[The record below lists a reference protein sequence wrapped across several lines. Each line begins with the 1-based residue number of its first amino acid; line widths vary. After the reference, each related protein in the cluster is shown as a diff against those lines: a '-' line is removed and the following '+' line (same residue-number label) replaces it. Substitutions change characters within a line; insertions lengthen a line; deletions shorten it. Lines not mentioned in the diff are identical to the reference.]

1 VAGDALWLCRLR
13 FAIIAD
19 EDMPWSVPPNLVEFP
34 NSKLTRFWFEIE
46 LELELKLELELLY
59 EGLGTTGA
67 RDPRTRLDPD
77 SSKATVASFTF
88 FDAVS
93 TSLFLSVD
101 VKDDVDE
108 AFSRCAWS

>member
-1 VAGDALWLCRLR
+1 MEL
-13 FAIIAD
+13 
-19 EDMPWSVPPNLVEFP
+19 
-34 NSKLTRFWFEIE
+34 E
-46 LELELKLELELLY
+46 LELELKLELELELLY

-67 RDPRTRLDPD
+67 REPRTRLDPD
-77 SSKATVASFTF
+77 SSNATVASFTF

-101 VKDDVDE
+101 VNDDVDE